1 MFKVSLTLVQVH
13 CVYWIL
19 DLPMQAL
26 IDTSDREIFASLTC
40 CYSDKRERG
49 KGVVS
54 TQLIGER
61 TQIILDE
68 VRALSL
74 FTRTQCLVHIGTF
87 WQFDIFILHYNFF
100 KPSYLLT
107 LLMISQMQA
116 STFGLQWKDLKKM
129 IMKP

>member
-87 WQFDIFILHYNFF
+87 W
-100 KPSYLLT
+100 
-107 LLMISQMQA
+107 
-116 STFGLQWKDLKKM
+116 
-129 IMKP
+129 